1 MVFYAGSVLSPSRN
15 LRNAAVGRVLPKL
28 GISVCD
34 LFSAFLFLLYSVICL
49 LFQYPVRFS
58 IQLKTVINPI
68 HPPPLGLILIQHLV
82 SEPGIRL
89 TLEKW

>member
-1 MVFYAGSVLSPSRN
+1 MVLYAGSVLSPSRN

-49 LFQYPVRFS
+49 FLFISFD
-58 IQLKTVINPI
+58 L
-68 HPPPLGLILIQHLV
+68 
-82 SEPGIRL
+82 
-89 TLEKW
+89 